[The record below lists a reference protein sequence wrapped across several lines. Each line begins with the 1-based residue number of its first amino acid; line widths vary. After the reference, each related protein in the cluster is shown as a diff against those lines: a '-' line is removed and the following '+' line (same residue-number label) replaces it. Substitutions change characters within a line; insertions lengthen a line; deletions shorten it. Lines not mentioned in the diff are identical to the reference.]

1 MKKEQKS
8 VVLDNNIA
16 TWVRLHTDMTP
27 YGLIVDAI
35 KGGQSEWTETSSQGT
50 TNQIEFLVEANVWR
64 FREFFTNE
72 WLADNAEAIAEIGFH
87 IYSSSW
93 GNFLV
98 HPVNTLTDTHWKK
111 LKKLFD
117 ER

>member
-1 MKKEQKS
+1 MKKEQKT

-35 KGGQSEWTETSSQGT
+35 KGGQSEWTEISKQGT
-50 TNQIEFLVEANVWR
+50 ANQIKFPSEAYVWR

-72 WLADNAEAIAEIGFH
+72 WVADNAEAITEIGFR
-87 IYSSSW
+87 IYSSRW

-98 HPVNTLTDTHWKK
+98 HPANTLVDAHWKK